1 MEEILGIFI
10 FGAVGLISFGVSYFF
25 WQQVNKFLSQSLP
38 AKGEIIG
45 FEENHTDG
53 LTYAP
58 RVRFRTGDGRQIEFT
73 DSVFSNPPGY
83 EIGESI
89 RIFHHR
95 CNLHDARIAKTS
107 RHYFL
112 PSLFLVLGI
121 AFFGGALAIAASKIF
136 F

>member
-107 RHYFL
+107 RLYFL
-112 PSLFLVLGI
+112 PGLFLVLGI
-121 AFFGGALAIAASKIF
+121 ASFGGALVIAASKIF